1 MYKIEIKKEVNMTL
15 VRWNKNSQYPS
26 VLLDRLFENFF
37 GSDFLGKYANQVTI
51 PSVNVTEKND
61 SYEVEVAAPG
71 YKKDDFKVSLENNI
85 LTISAEVKNESEKS
99 DKKELIKEYHYA
111 SFERSFTLPDTILTD
126 KIEAKY
132 ENGILKLLLPKKEE
146 AKVLGPKTI
155 QIS

>member
-1 MYKIEIKKEVNMTL
+1 MTL

-37 GSDFLGKYANQVTI
+37 GSDFLGKYSNQVTI